1 MEVNRINKKDYLIKL
16 ILINRAESINK
27 IINLFKSKIFY
38 LFYRKFLHEKN
49 KKIHFNS
56 KYFEN

>member
-38 LFYRKFLHEKN
+38 LFYRKFLHE
-49 KKIHFNS
+49 
-56 KYFEN
+56 

>member
-27 IINLFKSKIFY
+27 IINLFKSKI
-38 LFYRKFLHEKN
+38 LFILYKFLYEKN

-56 KYFEN
+56 KYFKN